1 MLFFS
6 FFLQYK
12 YFAVINLFIETI
24 WDKYTK
30 KSPLPIPKS
39 QAIHQSI
46 QKSQP
51 RRQTAQAPKEKQK
64 SSYYRSGNSFDK

>member
-1 MLFFS
+1 MVSYSVFH
-6 FFLQYK
+6 YK
-12 YFAVINLFIETI
+12 PIINLFIETI

-39 QAIHQSI
+39 QANHLSL
-46 QKSQP
+46 QKS
-51 RRQTAQAPKEKQK
+51 QTAQAPKEKQK